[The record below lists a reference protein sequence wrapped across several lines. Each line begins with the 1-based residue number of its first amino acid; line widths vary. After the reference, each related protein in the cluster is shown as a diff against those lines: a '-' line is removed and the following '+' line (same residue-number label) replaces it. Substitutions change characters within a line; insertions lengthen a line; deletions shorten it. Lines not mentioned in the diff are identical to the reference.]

1 LGTGRGLSGTVLR
14 AGRGGRRREGGGLP
28 RRSGRNVGVRVPA
41 APAAALA
48 RARLAAAAAVL
59 VAAVLL
65 RLYGIPPFPTWFYVV
80 AWYPT
85 LVILDQTIVLLGR
98 ESLLARPAA
107 RTAMLESSALLR
119 FLSQ

>member
-1 LGTGRGLSGTVLR
+1 M
-14 AGRGGRRREGGGLP
+14 
-28 RRSGRNVGVRVPA
+28 GVRVPA

-65 RLYGIPPFPTWFYVV
+65 RLYDIPPFPTWFYVV

-85 LVILDQTIVLLGR
+85 LVILDQTVVLLGG
-98 ESLLARPAA
+98 ESLLARPGAL
-107 RTAMLESSALLR
+107 TAMLWWSAMI
-119 FLSQ
+119 